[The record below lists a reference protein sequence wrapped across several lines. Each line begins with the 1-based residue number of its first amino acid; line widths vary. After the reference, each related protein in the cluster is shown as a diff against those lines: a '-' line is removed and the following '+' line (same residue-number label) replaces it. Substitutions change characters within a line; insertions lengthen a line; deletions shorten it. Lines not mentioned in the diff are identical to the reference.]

1 MAAKQGPWTRQ
12 GRPASPSPCPG
23 PCALCPGGLMD
34 GLGAGPGHC
43 PGVRVGRGCLR
54 PAGAESA
61 RQGEREAHE

>member
-1 MAAKQGPWTRQ
+1 MAAKAGPMD
-12 GRPASPSPCPG
+12 ASGPPSWPQPL
-23 PCALCPGGLMD
+23 PWALCPGGLMD
-34 GLGAGPGHC
+34 GLGAGPGHS